1 MIAIIDYNAGN
12 VASIKY
18 ALQRLNE
25 SYIVTSDPEEILR
38 ADRVIFPGVGR
49 AGMAMDE
56 INKRGLLETLKKIKT
71 PFLGICLGMQ
81 LLLTSS
87 DEDEVGCLDIIP
99 GQVKVI
105 EGGLKVPQIGWNK
118 VSLLGSSPLFVNVPL
133 GSYFYFVHSFYCDV
147 NEEAKIGITNYGQ
160 EFATIIRKDNFFG
173 VQFHPEK
180 SGDAGLILLRNFC
193 NL

>member
-18 ALQRLNE
+18 ALKKLE
-25 SYIVTSDPEEILR
+25 EDFVVTSDPKEILR

-49 AGMAMDE
+49 AGSAMSE
-56 INKRGLLETLKKIKT
+56 IDKRGLLKILKEIKK

-81 LLLTSS
+81 LLLSFS
-87 DEDEVGCLDIIP
+87 DEDNVDCLNIIP
-99 GQVKVI
+99 GRAKKI
-105 EGGLKVPQIGWNK
+105 ENGLKVPQIGWNK
-118 VSLLGSSPLFVNVPL
+118 VAFLQSSPLFLNIESN
-133 GSYFYFVHSFYCDV
+133 SYFYFVHSYYCDV
-147 NEEAKIGITNYGQ
+147 GEEVKIGVTDYGL
-160 EFATIIRKDNFFG
+160 EFGSVVKKDNFFG

-180 SGDAGLILLRNFC
+180 SGEIGLMLLRNFC